1 MKRVSEKLKSI
12 IAAAINALYES
23 ILRHRL
29 RNHDFSIICS
39 NCAGGV
45 ISHRLGKAFRSPTV
59 NLWMRQRDFLRLAAD
74 LKTYMSYELEFVESE
89 YDYPVARL
97 NDVFIYFNH
106 SKSSAEAAA
115 DWSRRKARINYEN
128 LFLLMYDREDLTL
141 EELREIEKIPC
152 RGKIVFSDKE
162 RPELDYVVTM
172 KTTDRPMGAQCMDKN
187 WLGIRSF
194 ERQFDFVKWL
204 NQ

>member
-1 MKRVSEKLKSI
+1 MKKVMNKLKNMIS
-12 IAAAINALYES
+12 AAVNSLYEY

-29 RNHDFSIICS
+29 RNHDFSILCS

-45 ISHRLGKAFRSPTV
+45 ISHRLGKEFRSPTV
-59 NLWMRQRDFLRLAAD
+59 NLWMRQRDFLKLAAD
-74 LKTYMSYELEFVESE
+74 LKTYMSYELEFIDSE

-97 NDVFIYFNH
+97 NDVYIYFNH
-106 SKSSAEAAA
+106 SKSAADAAA
-115 DWSRRKARINYEN
+115 GWNRRKTRINYEN
-128 LFLLMYDREDLTL
+128 LYLLMYDREDLTL
-141 EELREIEKIPC
+141 EELREIEKIPF
-152 RGKIVFSDKE
+152 RGKVVFSDKE

-172 KTTDRPMGAQCMDKN
+172 KPTARPMGAQCMDKN

>member
-1 MKRVSEKLKSI
+1 MGKAWERIQYLIS
-12 IAAAINALYES
+12 AIFNSLYES

-29 RNHDFSIICS
+29 QNHDFSIICS

-45 ISHRLGKAFRSPTV
+45 ISHRLGMEFRSPTV
-59 NLWMRQRDFLRLAAD
+59 NLWLKQRDFLKMAAD
-74 LKTYMSYELEFVESE
+74 LKTYMSYELEFVDSE
-89 YDYPVARL
+89 YDYPVAKL
-97 NDVFIYFNH
+97 NDVLIYFNH
-106 SKSSAEAAA
+106 AKSAAEAAA
-115 DWSRRKARINYEN
+115 DWNRRKNRINYQN
-128 LFLLMYDREDLTL
+128 LFLLMYDRENLTL

-152 RGKIVFSDKE
+152 RGKAIFSDKK
-162 RPELDYVVTM
+162 RPGLSYVVTM
-172 KTTDRPMGAQCMDKN
+172 KVSDRPMGAQCMDKN